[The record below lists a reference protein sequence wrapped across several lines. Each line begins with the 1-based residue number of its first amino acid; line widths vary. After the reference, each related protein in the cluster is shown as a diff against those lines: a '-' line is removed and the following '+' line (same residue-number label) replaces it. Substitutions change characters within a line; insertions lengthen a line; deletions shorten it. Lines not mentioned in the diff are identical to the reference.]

1 VGKILFYHI
10 HYKLISLLLIV
21 VINACSSEST
31 DDVTITPPVI
41 EKFTLIVNS
50 SEGGSVNT
58 VGGEYTKGSN
68 VTITATPNQGY
79 VFSGW
84 SGNSNSTEPSITL
97 VMEGNISITATFTQI
112 INKYTLQVLSTEG
125 GNVDI
130 EEEEEEYEEGTTV
143 EITASAEENYQ
154 FINWTDSEGNIIGE
168 DLIISITIDNDI
180 QIQAN
185 FALVPENIEFSNPEI
200 TSGILSGEFAI
211 DYQVTGDFTGVISK
225 GVTLNDSIYTDDI
238 SENKISLTIESLE
251 YQEYQVKFFVETS
264 SGQYFSD
271 SFTLIPNV
279 ECASVELLDTNMNLE
294 QEFCTYEQISNI
306 KLAYSGTN
314 ILVEYD
320 EDLIPSGI
328 NISDENGIV
337 EISGTPFPMDSDT
350 FTFDLKFLGLGDCED
365 ITKTVTLNRSP
376 NSPKINYISG
386 SLNQTITA
394 GGQIEPIE
402 FQYAGSAQ
410 GFSFTDLPD
419 GLSYSVNGTTYKI
432 EGSLNTAGSYSST
445 ITTINSPGCSELS
458 ESFSFEVNQPVSSGG
473 GGSSEPNFSELQTSL
488 DLLNVQITLLLV
500 SLAETTCASYSS
512 SSSTLQSTYQT
523 NINEYNRLKNLVN
536 NSTVLSNQQSASLL
550 AEVAAIKA
558 DLDNAASSFATFP
571 CPRTYIPD
579 DNFEQVLIDNGF
591 DDVLD
596 DYVFTINIS
605 GISCFSS
612 PEQRTIFHEKG
623 ITDMTGIQDF
633 TSLKF
638 LSLYGNPITSID
650 VSSLANLSYIDL
662 GNTNISSVDLSNNSQ
677 LMNVYLYNNT
687 NLTSVNVTGLSNLRV
702 LNLSGSGSISSI
714 NVSSS
719 DKLTSISGLNS
730 ISCITVSQS
739 QLDNQVNGGVVPA
752 DYTTNSLGQRT
763 YNYNDSCNLLNV
775 PAIDWGNDTHKSKF
789 KLSCN

>member
-1 VGKILFYHI
+1 MRRLILLFSLILF
-10 HYKLISLLLIV
+10 S
-21 VINACSSEST
+21 CSSEST
-31 DDVTITPPVI
+31 DEVQVI
-41 EKFTLIVNS
+41 QKFTLIVNS
-50 SEGGSVNT
+50 SDGGSVNI
-58 VGGEYTKGSN
+58 VGGQYTKGST
-68 VTITATPNQGY
+68 VTVTATPNEGY
-79 VFSGW
+79 TFSGW

-97 VMEGNISITATFTQI
+97 VMDGNISITASFTQI

-130 EEEEEEYEEGTTV
+130 EEEEYEEGTTV

-238 SENKISLTIESLE
+238 SENKISLTIDSLE

-350 FTFDLKFLGLGDCED
+350 FTFDLKFSGLGDCED

-432 EGSLNTAGSYSST
+432 EGSLNTAGSYTSN
-445 ITTINSPGCSELS
+445 ITTVSSSGCSELS

-473 GGSSEPNFSELQTSL
+473 GGSSEPTFSELQVSL
-488 DLLNVQITLLLV
+488 DLLQVQIELLLV
-500 SLAETTCASYSS
+500 SLAETTCSSYSS

-523 NINEYNRLKNLVN
+523 NLNEYNRLKNLVN
-536 NSTVLSNQQSASLL
+536 NSTVLTSEQSAILL
-550 AEVAAIKA
+550 AEVAANEV
-558 DLDNAASSFATFP
+558 DLDTVKASFATFP

-579 DNFEQVLIDNGF
+579 DNFEQVLIDNGY

-596 DYVFTINIS
+596 DYVFTQNIS
-605 GISCFSS
+605 GITCFSS
-612 PEQRTIFHEKG
+612 PEQRATFHEKG

-633 TSLKF
+633 SSLKF

-650 VSSLANLSYIDL
+650 VSSLTNLGYIDL
-662 GNTNISSVDLSNNSQ
+662 GNTNITSVDLSNNSQ
-677 LMNVYLYNNT
+677 LTTVYLYNNT
-687 NLTSVNVTGLSNLRV
+687 NLTSVNVTGLSNLRI
-702 LNLSGSGSISSI
+702 LNLSGVGNISSI
-714 NVSSS
+714 NVSSA
-719 DKLTSISGLNS
+719 DKLTQISGLNT

-739 QLDNQVNGGVVPA
+739 QLDNQVNAGVVPA

-763 YNYNDSCNLLNV
+763 YNFNDSCNLLNA
-775 PAIDWGNDTHKSKF
+775 PAIDWGGDTHKSKF
-789 KLSCN
+789 NLSCN

>member
-1 VGKILFYHI
+1 MRWLIL
-10 HYKLISLLLIV
+10 LSVLLF
-21 VINACSSEST
+21 NACSSEST
-31 DDVTITPPVI
+31 DEVQVI
-41 EKFTLIVNS
+41 QKFTLIVNS
-50 SEGGSVNT
+50 SDGGSVNT
-58 VGGEYTKGSN
+58 VGGQYTKGST
-68 VTITATPNQGY
+68 VTVTATPNEGY
-79 VFSGW
+79 TFSGW

-97 VMEGNISITATFTQI
+97 VMDGNISITASFTQI

-125 GNVDI
+125 GSVDI
-130 EEEEEEYEEGTTV
+130 EEEEYEEGTTV

-185 FALVPENIEFSNPEI
+185 FALVPENIEFLNPEI
-200 TSGILSGEFAI
+200 TSGILSGQFAI

-238 SENKISLTIESLE
+238 SENKISLTIDSLE

-320 EDLIPSGI
+320 EDLIPNGI

-350 FTFDLKFLGLGDCED
+350 FTFDLKFSGLGDCED

-445 ITTINSPGCSELS
+445 ITTINSSGCSELS

-473 GGSSEPNFSELQTSL
+473 GGSSEPTFSELQVSL
-488 DLLNVQITLLLV
+488 DLLQVQIELLLV
-500 SLAETTCASYSS
+500 SLAETTCSSYSS

-523 NINEYNRLKNLVN
+523 NLNEYNRLRNLVN
-536 NSTVLSNQQSASLL
+536 NSTVLTNQESASLL

-558 DLDNAASSFATFP
+558 DLDAAAASFATFP
-571 CPRTYIPD
+571 CSRTYIPD

-596 DYVFTINIS
+596 DYVFTQNIS
-605 GISCFSS
+605 GITCFSS
-612 PEQRTIFHEKG
+612 SEQRTMFHEKG

-633 TSLKF
+633 SSLKF

-650 VSSLANLSYIDL
+650 VSSLTNLGYIDL
-662 GNTNISSVDLSNNSQ
+662 GNTNITSVDLSNNSQ
-677 LMNVYLYNNT
+677 LTTVYLYNNT
-687 NLTSVNVTGLSNLRV
+687 NLTSVNVTGLSNLRI
-702 LNLSGSGSISSI
+702 LNLSGVGNISSI
-714 NVSSS
+714 NVSSA
-719 DKLTSISGLNS
+719 DKLTQISGLNT

-739 QLDNQVNGGVVPA
+739 QLDNQVNAGVVPA

-763 YNYNDSCNLLNV
+763 YNFNDSCNLLNA
-775 PAIDWGNDTHKSKF
+775 PAIDWGGDTHKSKF
-789 KLSCN
+789 NLSCN

>member
-1 VGKILFYHI
+1 MLFI
-10 HYKLISLLLIV
+10 I
-21 VINACSSEST
+21 INACSSEST
-31 DDVTITPPVI
+31 DEVQAIQ
-41 EKFTLIVNS
+41 KFTLIVNS
-50 SEGGSVNT
+50 SDGGSVNT
-58 VGGEYTKGSN
+58 VGGQYTKGST
-68 VTITATPNQGY
+68 VTVTATPNEGY
-79 VFSGW
+79 TFSGW
-84 SGNSNSTEPSITL
+84 TGNSNSTEPSITL
-97 VMEGNISITATFTQI
+97 VMDGNISITASFTQI
-112 INKYTLQVLSTEG
+112 INKYTLLVLSTEG

-130 EEEEEEYEEGTTV
+130 EEEEYEEGTSV

-185 FALVPENIEFSNPEI
+185 FALVTENIEFSNPEI
-200 TSGILSGEFAI
+200 TSGILSGQFAI

-238 SENKISLTIESLE
+238 SENKISLTIDSLE

-337 EISGTPFPMDSDT
+337 EISGTPFPMDSDS
-350 FTFDLKFLGLGDCED
+350 FTFDLKFSGLGDCED
-365 ITKTVTLNRSP
+365 ITKTVTFNRSP

-445 ITTINSPGCSELS
+445 ITTINSSGCSELS

-473 GGSSEPNFSELQTSL
+473 GGSSEPTFSELQVSL
-488 DLLNVQITLLLV
+488 DLLQVQIELLLV
-500 SLAETTCASYSS
+500 SLAETTCSSYSS

-523 NINEYNRLKNLVN
+523 NLNEYNRLRNLVN
-536 NSTVLSNQQSASLL
+536 NSTVLTNQESASLL

-558 DLDNAASSFATFP
+558 DLDAAAASFATFP
-571 CPRTYIPD
+571 CSRTYIPD

-596 DYVFTINIS
+596 DYVFTQNIS
-605 GISCFSS
+605 GITCFSS
-612 PEQRTIFHEKG
+612 SEQRTMFHEKG

-650 VSSLANLSYIDL
+650 VSSLTNLGYIGL
-662 GNTNISSVDLSNNSQ
+662 GNTNITSVDLSNNSQ
-677 LMNVYLYNNT
+677 LTTVYLYNNT
-687 NLTSVNVTGLSNLRV
+687 NLTSVNVTGLSNLRI
-702 LNLSGSGSISSI
+702 LNLSGVGNISSI
-714 NVSSS
+714 NVSSA
-719 DKLTSISGLNS
+719 DKLTQISGLNT

-739 QLDNQVNGGVVPA
+739 QLDNQVNAGVVPA

-763 YNYNDSCNLLNV
+763 YNFNDSCNLLNA
-775 PAIDWGNDTHKSKF
+775 PAIDWGMIVIKVNSI
-789 KLSCN
+789 

>member
-1 VGKILFYHI
+1 MRWLIL
-10 HYKLISLLLIV
+10 LSALLF
-21 VINACSSEST
+21 NACSSEST

-97 VMEGNISITATFTQI
+97 VMEGNISITASFTQI

-125 GNVDI
+125 GSVDI
-130 EEEEEEYEEGTTV
+130 EEEEYEEGATV

-154 FINWTDSEGNIIGE
+154 FINWTDSDGNIIGE

-238 SENKISLTIESLE
+238 SENKISLTIDSLE

-386 SLNQTITA
+386 SLSQTITA

-402 FQYAGSAQ
+402 FQYAGSAE
-410 GFSFTDLPD
+410 GFSFSDLPD
-419 GLSYSVNGTTYKI
+419 GLSYSITGTTYKI
-432 EGSLNTAGSYSST
+432 EGSLNTAGSYTSN
-445 ITTINSPGCSELS
+445 ITTVSSSGCSELS
-458 ESFSFEVNQPVSSGG
+458 ESFSFEVNQPVSLGG
-473 GGSSEPNFSELQTSL
+473 GW
-488 DLLNVQITLLLV
+488 
-500 SLAETTCASYSS
+500 
-512 SSSTLQSTYQT
+512 
-523 NINEYNRLKNLVN
+523 K
-536 NSTVLSNQQSASLL
+536 
-550 AEVAAIKA
+550 
-558 DLDNAASSFATFP
+558 
-571 CPRTYIPD
+571 
-579 DNFEQVLIDNGF
+579 
-591 DDVLD
+591 
-596 DYVFTINIS
+596 
-605 GISCFSS
+605 
-612 PEQRTIFHEKG
+612 
-623 ITDMTGIQDF
+623 
-633 TSLKF
+633 
-638 LSLYGNPITSID
+638 
-650 VSSLANLSYIDL
+650 
-662 GNTNISSVDLSNNSQ
+662 
-677 LMNVYLYNNT
+677 
-687 NLTSVNVTGLSNLRV
+687 LR
-702 LNLSGSGSISSI
+702 I
-714 NVSSS
+714 
-719 DKLTSISGLNS
+719 
-730 ISCITVSQS
+730 
-739 QLDNQVNGGVVPA
+739 
-752 DYTTNSLGQRT
+752 
-763 YNYNDSCNLLNV
+763 
-775 PAIDWGNDTHKSKF
+775 
-789 KLSCN
+789 

>member
-1 VGKILFYHI
+1 MRWLIL
-10 HYKLISLLLIV
+10 LSVLLF
-21 VINACSSEST
+21 NACSSEST
-31 DDVTITPPVI
+31 DEVQVI
-41 EKFTLIVNS
+41 QKFTLIVNS
-50 SEGGSVNT
+50 SDGGSVNT
-58 VGGEYTKGSN
+58 VGGQYTKGSS
-68 VTITATPNQGY
+68 VTVTATPNEGY
-79 VFSGW
+79 TFSGW

-97 VMEGNISITATFTQI
+97 VMDGNISITASFTQI

-125 GNVDI
+125 GSVDI
-130 EEEEEEYEEGTTV
+130 EEEEYEEGATV

-154 FINWTDSEGNIIGE
+154 FINWTDSDGNIIGE
-168 DLIISITIDNDI
+168 DLIISITIDNNI

-185 FALVPENIEFSNPEI
+185 FALVPENIEFLNPEI

-238 SENKISLTIESLE
+238 SENKISLTIDSLE

-320 EDLIPSGI
+320 EDLIPNGI

-350 FTFDLKFLGLGDCED
+350 FTFDLKFSGLGDCED

-445 ITTINSPGCSELS
+445 ITTINSSGCSELS

-473 GGSSEPNFSELQTSL
+473 GGSSEPTFSELQVSL
-488 DLLNVQITLLLV
+488 DLLQVQIELLLV
-500 SLAETTCASYSS
+500 SLAETTCSSYSS

-523 NINEYNRLKNLVN
+523 NLNEYNRLRNLVN
-536 NSTVLSNQQSASLL
+536 NSTVLTNQESASLL

-558 DLDNAASSFATFP
+558 DLDTAAASFATFP
-571 CPRTYIPD
+571 CSRTYIPD

-596 DYVFTINIS
+596 DYVFTQNIS
-605 GISCFSS
+605 GITCFSS
-612 PEQRTIFHEKG
+612 SEQRTMFHEKG

-650 VSSLANLSYIDL
+650 VSSLTNLGYIGL
-662 GNTNISSVDLSNNSQ
+662 GNTNITSVDLSNNSQ
-677 LMNVYLYNNT
+677 LTTVYLYNNT
-687 NLTSVNVTGLSNLRV
+687 NLTSVNVTGLSNLRI
-702 LNLSGSGSISSI
+702 LNLDGVGNISSI
-714 NVSSS
+714 NVSSA
-719 DKLTSISGLNS
+719 DKLTQISGLNT

-739 QLDNQVNGGVVPA
+739 QLDNQVNAGVVPA

-763 YNYNDSCNLLNV
+763 YNFNDSCNLLNA
-775 PAIDWGNDTHKSKF
+775 PAIDWGGDTHKSKF
-789 KLSCN
+789 NLSCN

>member
-1 VGKILFYHI
+1 
-10 HYKLISLLLIV
+10 
-21 VINACSSEST
+21 
-31 DDVTITPPVI
+31 
-41 EKFTLIVNS
+41 
-50 SEGGSVNT
+50 
-58 VGGEYTKGSN
+58 
-68 VTITATPNQGY
+68 
-79 VFSGW
+79 
-84 SGNSNSTEPSITL
+84 
-97 VMEGNISITATFTQI
+97 MEGNISITATFTQI

-130 EEEEEEYEEGTTV
+130 EEEEEEEEYEEGTTV

-337 EISGTPFPMDSDT
+337 EISGTPFPMDSDS
-350 FTFDLKFLGLGDCED
+350 FTFDLKFSGLGDCED

-445 ITTINSPGCSELS
+445 ITTVNSSGCSELS
-458 ESFSFEVNQPVSSGG
+458 ETFSFEVNQPVSSGG
-473 GGSSEPNFSELQTSL
+473 GGSSEPTFSELQTSL

-633 TSLKF
+633 TSIKF

-702 LNLSGSGSISSI
+702 LNLGEGNISNI
-714 NVSSS
+714 NVSSA
-719 DKLTSISGLNS
+719 DKLTSISNLNY

-752 DYTTNSLGQRT
+752 DYSTNSLGQRT
-763 YNYNDSCNLLNV
+763 YNFNDSCNILNA
-775 PAIDWGNDTHKSKF
+775 PAIDWGNDSHKSKF
-789 KLSCN
+789 NLSCN

>member
-1 VGKILFYHI
+1 MRWLIL
-10 HYKLISLLLIV
+10 LSALLF
-21 VINACSSEST
+21 NACSSEST

-97 VMEGNISITATFTQI
+97 VMEGNISITASFTQI

-125 GNVDI
+125 GSVDI
-130 EEEEEEYEEGTTV
+130 EEEEYEEGATV

-154 FINWTDSEGNIIGE
+154 FINWTDSDGNIIGE

-185 FALVPENIEFSNPEI
+185 FALVQENIEFSNPEI

-238 SENKISLTIESLE
+238 SENKISLTIDSLE

-294 QEFCTYEQISNI
+294 QEFCTFEQISNI

-394 GGQIEPIE
+394 AGQIEPIE

-432 EGSLNTAGSYSST
+432 EGSLNTAGSYTST
-445 ITTINSPGCSELS
+445 ITTVSQSGCSEIS
-458 ESFSFEVNQPVSSGG
+458 ETFSFEVNQPVSSGG
-473 GGSSEPNFSELQTSL
+473 GGSSEPTFSELQTSL

-633 TSLKF
+633 TSIKF

-662 GNTNISSVDLSNNSQ
+662 GNTNISSVDLSNNSE

-702 LNLSGSGSISSI
+702 LNLGEGNISNI
-714 NVSSS
+714 NVSSA
-719 DKLTSISGLNS
+719 DKLTSISNLNY

-752 DYTTNSLGQRT
+752 DYTTNSFGQRT
-763 YNYNDSCNLLNV
+763 YNFYNTCNILNA
-775 PAIDWGNDTHKSKF
+775 PAINWGNDTHKSKF

>member
-1 VGKILFYHI
+1 MRKIFEISLFQK
-10 HYKLISLLLIV
+10 HYKLIYLLLLLI
-21 VINACSSEST
+21 INSCSSEST
-31 DDVTITPPVI
+31 DDV
-41 EKFTLIVNS
+41 FTLIVNS
-50 SEGGSVNT
+50 SEGGTVNT

-68 VTITATPNQGY
+68 VTITATPNKGY

-97 VMEGNISITATFTQI
+97 VMDGNISITASFTKI
-112 INKYTLQVLSTEG
+112 INKYTLLVLSTEG
-125 GNVDI
+125 GSVDI
-130 EEEEEEYEEGTTV
+130 EEEEYEEGTAV

-185 FALVPENIEFSNPEI
+185 FDLVPENIEFSNPEI
-200 TSGILSGEFAI
+200 TSGILSGQFAI
-211 DYQVTGDFTGVISK
+211 DYQVTGEITSIISK

-306 KLAYSGTN
+306 KLAYTGTN

-328 NISDENGIV
+328 NISNENGIF
-337 EISGTPFPMDSDT
+337 EISGTPFPMDSDS
-350 FTFDLKFLGLGDCED
+350 FTFDLKFSGLGDCED
-365 ITKTVTLNRSP
+365 ITKTVTLNRNP

-402 FQYAGSAQ
+402 FEYAGSAQ

-445 ITTINSPGCSELS
+445 ITTVNSSGCSELS
-458 ESFSFEVNQPVSSGG
+458 ETFSFEVNQPVSSGG
-473 GGSSEPNFSELQTSL
+473 GGSSEPTFSELQTSL
-488 DLLNVQITLLLV
+488 DLLQVQIELLLV
-500 SLAETTCASYSS
+500 SLAETTCSSYSS

-523 NINEYNRLKNLVN
+523 NLNEYNRLKNLVD
-536 NSTVLSNQQSASLL
+536 NSTVLSNEQSASLL

-596 DYVFTINIS
+596 DYVFTRNIS
-605 GISCFSS
+605 GITCFSS

-702 LNLSGSGSISSI
+702 LDLSTSGTLSSI
-714 NVSSS
+714 NVSSA
-719 DKLTSISGLNS
+719 DKLTGIGGLNS
-730 ISCITVSQS
+730 VSCVTVSQS

-752 DYTTNSLGQRT
+752 DYTTNSVGQRT
-763 YNYNDSCNLLNV
+763 YNYYNSCNILNA
-775 PAIDWGNDTHKSKF
+775 PAINWGNDSQKSKF

>member
-1 VGKILFYHI
+1 MKKIL
-10 HYKLISLLLIV
+10 LLFSIILFS
-21 VINACSSEST
+21 CSSEST
-31 DDVTITPPVI
+31 DEVQVI
-41 EKFTLIVNS
+41 QKFTLIVNS
-50 SEGGSVNT
+50 SDGGSVNI
-58 VGGEYTKGSN
+58 VGGQYTKGST
-68 VTITATPNQGY
+68 VTVTATPNEGY
-79 VFSGW
+79 TFSGW

-97 VMEGNISITATFTQI
+97 VMDGNISITASFTQI

-130 EEEEEEYEEGTTV
+130 EEEEYEEGTTV

-185 FALVPENIEFSNPEI
+185 FALVTENIEFSNPEI
-200 TSGILSGEFAI
+200 TSGILSGQFAI

-238 SENKISLTIESLE
+238 SENKISLTIDSLE

-320 EDLIPSGI
+320 EDLIPNGI

-337 EISGTPFPMDSDT
+337 EISGTPFPVDSDT
-350 FTFDLKFLGLGDCED
+350 FTFDLKFSGLGDCED

-410 GFSFTDLPD
+410 GFSFTDLPN

-445 ITTINSPGCSELS
+445 ITTVNSSGCSELS
-458 ESFSFEVNQPVSSGG
+458 ETFSFVVNQPVSSGG
-473 GGSSEPNFSELQTSL
+473 GGSSESSESETTNQQLDCSGVPCRQIASQDPHWEQYIINLGYDDELDGYFDTCKLSQITSINYTNMSSGWTGFTTGDEGSLNLVDFCNLESLTISNYIFKSLNLDNNTKLKYIELTGSIQAYWIENLDLSNLTDLEELYAYRLGGGGNEYPLQSL
-488 DLLNVQITLLLV
+488 DISTNNKLKQLKVGNPQNGDGIYQIVTN
-500 SLAETTCASYSS
+500 SS
-512 SSSTLQSTYQT
+512 SQT
-523 NINEYNRLKNLVN
+523 NLTDL
-536 NSTVLSNQQSASLL
+536 
-550 AEVAAIKA
+550 EV
-558 DLDNAASSFATFP
+558 
-571 CPRTYIPD
+571 Y
-579 DNFEQVLIDNGF
+579 
-591 DDVLD
+591 
-596 DYVFTINIS
+596 NIS
-605 GISCFSS
+605 S
-612 PEQRTIFHEKG
+612 
-623 ITDMTGIQDF
+623 
-633 TSLKF
+633 
-638 LSLYGNPITSID
+638 SID
-650 VSSLANLSYIDL
+650 VSNYPNLNYLKVENNNRNICIQVSQDQL
-662 GNTNISSVDLSNNSQ
+662 DNISS
-677 LMNVYLYNNT
+677 
-687 NLTSVNVTGLSNLRV
+687 
-702 LNLSGSGSISSI
+702 LNFYKDNRDTFS
-714 NVSSS
+714 
-719 DKLTSISGLNS
+719 LN
-730 ISCITVSQS
+730 
-739 QLDNQVNGGVVPA
+739 
-752 DYTTNSLGQRT
+752 
-763 YNYNDSCNLLNV
+763 CN
-775 PAIDWGNDTHKSKF
+775 
-789 KLSCN
+789 

>member
-1 VGKILFYHI
+1 MKINLVGKILFYHI

-97 VMEGNISITATFTQI
+97 VMEGNISITASFTQI

-337 EISGTPFPMDSDT
+337 EISGTPFPMDSDS
-350 FTFDLKFLGLGDCED
+350 FTFDLKFSGLGDCED

-402 FQYAGSAQ
+402 FQYAGSAE
-410 GFSFTDLPD
+410 GFSFSDLPD
-419 GLSYSVNGTTYKI
+419 GLSYSITGTTYKI
-432 EGSLNTAGSYSST
+432 EGSLNTAGSYTSN
-445 ITTINSPGCSELS
+445 ITTVSSSGCSELS
-458 ESFSFEVNQPVSSGG
+458 ESFSFEVNQPISLGG
-473 GGSSEPNFSELQTSL
+473 GGNSESNESET
-488 DLLNVQITLLLV
+488 
-500 SLAETTCASYSS
+500 LAEQLDCSGAPCRQVPSQDPDWEQY
-512 SSSTLQSTYQT
+512 
-523 NINEYNRLKNLVN
+523 I
-536 NSTVLSNQQSASLL
+536 
-550 AEVAAIKA
+550 I
-558 DLDNAASSFATFP
+558 DLG
-571 CPRTYIPD
+571 Y
-579 DNFEQVLIDNGF
+579 

-596 DYVFTINIS
+596 GYFDT
-605 GISCFSS
+605 C
-612 PEQRTIFHEKG
+612 R
-623 ITDMTGIQDF
+623 
-633 TSLKF
+633 
-638 LSLYGNPITSID
+638 LSEITSID
-650 VSSLANLSYIDL
+650 YRTMTLWGGITSGDEGTLDLNNFCNLEILKIWNYMFKNLNLDNNTKLKHIEFNGSSEAYWIINL
-662 GNTNISSVDLSNNSQ
+662 DLSNLSD
-677 LMNVYLYNNT
+677 LEVLAAPRLGGGNNEYP
-687 NLTSVNVTGLSNLRV
+687 LQSLD
-702 LNLSGSGSISSI
+702 ISS
-714 NVSSS
+714 N
-719 DKLTSISGLNS
+719 DKLKTLRLGRDGIYQINTHSSAQTSLSSLEVWGITSSIDVSNYPNLNTLLVENDYRN
-730 ISCITVSQS
+730 ICIQVSQE
-739 QLDNQVNGGVVPA
+739 QLDNI
-752 DYTTNSLGQRT
+752 DSLNFYKDFRDT
-763 YNYNDSCNLLNV
+763 FSLNCN
-775 PAIDWGNDTHKSKF
+775 
-789 KLSCN
+789 

>member
-1 VGKILFYHI
+1 MKRLIL
-10 HYKLISLLLIV
+10 LSALLF
-21 VINACSSEST
+21 NACSSEST
-31 DDVTITPPVI
+31 DDVAITPPVI

-68 VTITATPNQGY
+68 VTITAIPNQGY

-84 SGNSNSTEPSITL
+84 GGNSNSTEPSITL

-125 GNVDI
+125 GSVDI
-130 EEEEEEYEEGTTV
+130 QEEEYEEGTTV

-154 FINWTDSEGNIIGE
+154 FINWTDSEGNIISE

-211 DYQVTGDFTGVISK
+211 DYQVTGEFTGIISK
-225 GVTLNDSIYTDDI
+225 GVTLNDSIYIDDI
-238 SENKISLTIESLE
+238 NENKISLTIESLE

-264 SGQYFSD
+264 SGQYLSD
-271 SFTLIPNV
+271 LFTLIPDV
-279 ECASVELLDTNMNLE
+279 ECASVELTDTDMNLE
-294 QEFCTYEQISNI
+294 QEFCTYNQISNI
-306 KLAYSGTN
+306 KLAYTGTN
-314 ILVEYD
+314 ILVEYN
-320 EDLIPSGI
+320 ENLIPSGI
-328 NISDENGIV
+328 NILNENGIV
-337 EISGTPFPMDSDT
+337 EISGTPYSMDSDT
-350 FTFDLKFLGLGDCED
+350 FTFDLKFSGLGDCED

-386 SLNQTITA
+386 DLNQTITA

-402 FQYAGSAQ
+402 FQYAGSAE
-410 GFSFTDLPD
+410 GFSFSDLPD
-419 GLSYSVNGTTYKI
+419 GLSYSVNGTAYKI
-432 EGSLNTAGSYSST
+432 EGSLNTAGSYTST
-445 ITTINSPGCSELS
+445 ITTVSQSGCSEIS
-458 ESFSFEVNQPVSSGG
+458 ETFSFEVNQPVSSGG
-473 GGSSEPNFSELQTSL
+473 GVSTEPTYGELQTSL
-488 DLLNVQITLLLV
+488 DLLQVQISLLLV
-500 SLAETTCASYSS
+500 SLAETTCSSYSS

-523 NINEYNRLKNLVN
+523 NLNEYNRLKNLVN
-536 NSTVLSNQQSASLL
+536 NSTVLSNEQSAALLISLV
-550 AEVAAIKA
+550 ANEV
-558 DLDNAASSFATFP
+558 DLDAAEASFGTFP

-579 DNFEQVLIDNGF
+579 NNFEQVLIDNGF

-596 DYVFTINIS
+596 DYVFTRNIS
-605 GISCFSS
+605 GITCFSS
-612 PEQRTIFHEKG
+612 GEERTMFHEKG

-633 TSLKF
+633 TSIKF

-650 VSSLANLSYIDL
+650 VSSLTNLGYIDL

-702 LNLSGSGSISSI
+702 LNLGEGNISAI

-719 DKLTSISGLNS
+719 DKLTIISGLNS
-730 ISCITVSQS
+730 VSCITVSQS

-763 YNYNDSCNLLNV
+763 YNFNDSCNLLNA
-775 PAIDWGNDTHKSKF
+775 PAFDWGNDSHKSKF
-789 KLSCN
+789 NLSCN

>member
-1 VGKILFYHI
+1 MRKIFEISLFQK
-10 HYKLISLLLIV
+10 HYKFIYLLLLLI
-21 VINACSSEST
+21 INSCSSEST
-31 DDVTITPPVI
+31 DDV
-41 EKFTLIVNS
+41 FTLIVNS
-50 SEGGSVNT
+50 SEGGTVNT

-68 VTITATPNQGY
+68 VTITATPNKGY

-97 VMEGNISITATFTQI
+97 VMDGNISITASFTQI
-112 INKYTLQVLSTEG
+112 INKYTLIVQSTEG

-130 EEEEEEYEEGTTV
+130 QEEEYEEGTIV

-185 FALVPENIEFSNPEI
+185 FDLVPENIEFSNPEI
-200 TSGILSGEFAI
+200 TSGILSGQFAI
-211 DYQVTGDFTGVISK
+211 DYQVTGEITSIISK

-238 SENKISLTIESLE
+238 SENKIILTIESLE

-306 KLAYSGTN
+306 KLAYTGTN

-328 NISDENGIV
+328 NISNENGIF

-350 FTFDLKFLGLGDCED
+350 FTFDLKFSGLGDCED

-402 FQYAGSAQ
+402 FEYDGSAQ
-410 GFSFTDLPD
+410 GFSLSNLPD

-445 ITTINSPGCSELS
+445 ITTINQSGCPELS
-458 ESFSFEVNQPVSSGG
+458 ETFSFEVNQPVSSGG
-473 GGSSEPNFSELQTSL
+473 GGSSESNES
-488 DLLNVQITLLLV
+488 
-500 SLAETTCASYSS
+500 ETTNQELDCSGVPCRQIASQDPHWEQYI
-512 SSSTLQSTYQT
+512 
-523 NINEYNRLKNLVN
+523 INLGY
-536 NSTVLSNQQSASLL
+536 
-550 AEVAAIKA
+550 
-558 DLDNAASSFATFP
+558 
-571 CPRTYIPD
+571 
-579 DNFEQVLIDNGF
+579 

-596 DYVFTINIS
+596 GYFDTCKLSQITSINYTNMNSGWTGFTTGDEGSLNLADFCNLESLTIS
-605 GISCFSS
+605 NYIFKSLNLDNNTKLKYIELTGSIQAYWIENLDLSNLTDLEELYAYRLGGGGNEYPLQSLDIS
-612 PEQRTIFHEKG
+612 TNNK
-623 ITDMTGIQDF
+623 
-633 TSLKF
+633 LKQ
-638 LSLYGNPITSID
+638 LKVGNPQNGDGIYQIVTHSSSQTNLTDLEVYNITSSID
-650 VSSLANLSYIDL
+650 VSNYPNLNYL
-662 GNTNISSVDLSNNSQ
+662 KVENNNRNI
-677 LMNVYLYNNT
+677 
-687 NLTSVNVTGLSNLRV
+687 
-702 LNLSGSGSISSI
+702 
-714 NVSSS
+714 
-719 DKLTSISGLNS
+719 
-730 ISCITVSQS
+730 CIQVSQD
-739 QLDNQVNGGVVPA
+739 QLDNIG
-752 DYTTNSLGQRT
+752 SLNFYKDFRDT
-763 YNYNDSCNLLNV
+763 FSLNCN
-775 PAIDWGNDTHKSKF
+775 
-789 KLSCN
+789 